1 MTFPFT
7 RAHFQR
13 FRFQSW
19 KKLSSRRIPCLLCGS
34 RKTSL
39 VYTSANVHMAG
50 FREVF
55 AERVEKCE
63 ACGFVFTNPRLP
75 SRALEKYYTQHY
87 RLEGLPI
94 PKSIEQFLSDEYR
107 EIWFSKERDLN
118 VVLAA
123 KPRGRLL
130 DIGCASGTLLWL
142 ARQKGI
148 EVKGVEVSKGSAE
161 FAKNILGLDVF
172 CGQLE
177 DARLPDAQF
186 DVVTMIHSLE
196 HVSEPR
202 RALREIR
209 RILSDDGVFIAVVPN
224 FASWSARKDK
234 AHWKWLQPEN
244 HYSHFTPQTISALA
258 ESEGFAPSIST
269 EEGRYG
275 EEDIRQAYAA
285 AEIPRVYA
293 ELKGSEIIL
302 VGRKTQTNNAVKP
315 ERSPSSV
322 SAAR

>member
-7 RAHFQR
+7 RAHFER

-19 KKLSSRRIPCLLCGS
+19 RKLSSRRIPCLLCGS
-34 RKTSL
+34 RQTSL
-39 VYTSANVHMAG
+39 VYKTPNVHMAG

-63 ACGFVFTNPRLP
+63 ECGFVFTNPRLP
-75 SRALEKYYTQHY
+75 ARALEKYYTENY
-87 RLEGLPI
+87 LLEGLPI

-118 VVLAA
+118 VVLSAT
-123 KPRGRLL
+123 PRGSLL

-142 ARQKGI
+142 AKQKGFQ
-148 EVKGVEVSKGSAE
+148 VNGVEVSKSSAE
-161 FAKNILGLDVF
+161 FANKILGLDVF

-177 DARLPDAQF
+177 GARFQDGRF

-196 HVSEPR
+196 HVPEPR
-202 RALREIR
+202 KALREIR
-209 RILSDDGVFIAVVPN
+209 RILADDGVFIAIVPN
-224 FASWSARKDK
+224 FASWSALTQK
-234 AHWKWLQPEN
+234 AQWKWLQPEN
-244 HYSHFTPQTISALA
+244 HYSHFTPESIAALA
-258 ESEGFAPSIST
+258 EREGFATSMST

-285 AEIPRVYA
+285 EEIQRIYA
-293 ELKGSEIIL
+293 ELKGSEIIF
-302 VGRKTQTNNAVKP
+302 VGRKTQAKTAVK
-315 ERSPSSV
+315 SKPSASL

>member
-7 RAHFQR
+7 RAHFES
-13 FRFQSW
+13 FRFQAW
-19 KKLSSRRIPCLLCGS
+19 RKLSSRRIPCLLCGS

-39 VYTSANVHMAG
+39 VYKSANVHMAG

-63 ACGFVFTNPRLP
+63 TCGFVFTNPRLP
-75 SRALEKYYTQHY
+75 ARALEKYYTKNY

-94 PKSIEQFLSDEYR
+94 PKSVEQFLSEEYR
-107 EIWFSKERDLN
+107 EIWFSKQRDLN
-118 VVLAA
+118 VVLGA
-123 KPRGRLL
+123 KSHGRLL

-142 ARQKGI
+142 ARQKGFDV
-148 EVKGVEVSKGSAE
+148 EGVEVSKGSAE
-161 FAKNILGLDVF
+161 FANDILGIDVF

-177 DARLPDAQF
+177 DAHFANAHF
-186 DVVTMIHSLE
+186 DVVTMFHALE
-196 HVSEPR
+196 HVPEPR
-202 RALREIR
+202 KVLREIR

-224 FASWSARKDK
+224 FASWSARKQK
-234 AHWKWLQPEN
+234 ANWKWLQPEN
-244 HYSHFTPQTISALA
+244 HYSHFTPETISALA
-258 ESEGFAPSIST
+258 EREGFAPSMST

-275 EEDIRQAYAA
+275 AEYIRQAYAA
-285 AEIPRVYA
+285 EEIPRIYA

-302 VGRKTQTNNAVKP
+302 VGRKTRTNNSTKP
-315 ERSPSSV
+315 ALSPPV